1 MKTNIQTKKIEEICR
16 IVNGGTP
23 DTKNSKYWDGDNFWV
38 TPKDL
43 GQMEGLYIEETLRK
57 ISDLGLRNSSAKL
70 LPIGSLILSTR
81 APIGYV
87 AINEKEMA
95 TNQGCKGLI
104 PSEIINVK
112 YLYYFL
118 KNSTDLLNNLGSGTT
133 FKELSGTKL
142 AGISLPVPSLSEQRR
157 IVKILDETFE
167 EIEKTKKNIE
177 KNLQNS
183 KELFESYL
191 NNIYCSFH
199 PSWETKTL
207 SQVYDVR
214 DGTHDSPKYQKVG
227 YALITSKNLKN
238 GLLDYKSIKYISEKD
253 YEKINDRSKVD
264 KGDVLFAMIGTIGNP
279 VVVDIEPN
287 FAIKNVAL
295 FKVPKEQNS
304 YFLKY
309 FLDTKAVIDKMA
321 KDAKGTTQKFVGLG
335 YLRNFEIKIPK
346 MLEQDVIVS
355 KLDSLSSQTKKLEQI
370 YTKKLLDLEELK
382 KSILKRAFNGEL

>member
-1 MKTNIQTKKIEEICR
+1 
-16 IVNGGTP
+16 
-23 DTKNSKYWDGDNFWV
+23 
-38 TPKDL
+38 L
-43 GQMEGLYIEETLRK
+43 G
-57 ISDLGLRNSSAKL
+57 N
-70 LPIGSLILSTR
+70 
-81 APIGYV
+81 
-87 AINEKEMA
+87 
-95 TNQGCKGLI
+95 
-104 PSEIINVK
+104 
-112 YLYYFL
+112 
-118 KNSTDLLNNLGSGTT
+118 
-133 FKELSGTKL
+133 
-142 AGISLPVPSLSEQRR
+142 
-157 IVKILDETFE
+157 
-167 EIEKTKKNIE
+167 
-177 KNLQNS
+177 
-183 KELFESYL
+183 
-191 NNIYCSFH
+191 
-199 PSWETKTL
+199 KTL

-321 KDAKGTTQKFVGLG
+321 KDAKVQHKNLWIRI
-335 YLRNFEIKIPK
+335 LRNFEIKIPK